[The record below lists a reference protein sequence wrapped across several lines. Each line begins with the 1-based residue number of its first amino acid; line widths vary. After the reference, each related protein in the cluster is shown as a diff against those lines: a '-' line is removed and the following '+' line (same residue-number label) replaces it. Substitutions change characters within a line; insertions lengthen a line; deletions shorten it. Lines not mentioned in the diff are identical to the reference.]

1 MLRLR
6 GDRSL
11 LVLAREEID
20 RREPLLVG
28 EDPLTDLAVL
38 RIDRSALDDPEAPL
52 PHAALG
58 DSDRLRVGDY
68 VLAMGS
74 PFALSRFRDG
84 ALIDEAAAAAVAH

>member
-28 EDPLTDLAVL
+28 EEEVDK
-38 RIDRSALDDPEAPL
+38 R
-52 PHAALG
+52 G
-58 DSDRLRVGDY
+58 D
-68 VLAMGS
+68 
-74 PFALSRFRDG
+74 
-84 ALIDEAAAAAVAH
+84 VAGV